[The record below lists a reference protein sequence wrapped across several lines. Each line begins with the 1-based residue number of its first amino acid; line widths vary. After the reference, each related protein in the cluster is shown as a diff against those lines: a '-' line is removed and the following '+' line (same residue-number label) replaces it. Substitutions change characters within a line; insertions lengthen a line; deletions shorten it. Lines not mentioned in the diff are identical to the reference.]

1 MDSFD
6 RQLEE
11 RPHSSLQLVEG
22 VAEPA
27 FGAEAFVK
35 KPGLAL
41 TVSCKTRSSAH
52 STRHSKGPRSASRH
66 RRLRSRRALRIVTA
80 DIAEPTPAASVLQA
94 SGFRSD
100 VTVFRLNARPRPKTG
115 SESAFRRNTAERV
128 YLNEAAHNPEVAG
141 SNPAPAT
148 AGGPGN
154 GAFSFRTPNTA
165 LARQAFLRTFG
176 IPRRRSPDP
185 GSRGLRCGCYRRRE
199 RSCLPSRVVE
209 QSLLAVGNASA
220 GVLHE
225 LSILESESRRVGRSA
240 HS

>member
-1 MDSFD
+1 
-6 RQLEE
+6 
-11 RPHSSLQLVEG
+11 
-22 VAEPA
+22 VA
-27 FGAEAFVK
+27 
-35 KPGLAL
+35 
-41 TVSCKTRSSAH
+41 R
-52 STRHSKGPRSASRH
+52 RDH
-66 RRLRSRRALRIVTA
+66 RRQALPLRTKRVAGATQV
-80 DIAEPTPAASVLQA
+80 ASVLEA
-94 SGFRSD
+94 SGFRRD
-100 VTVFRLNARPRPKTG
+100 ATVFRLNARARPKTG
-115 SESAFRRNTAERV
+115 SDSAFRRNTAARV
-128 YLNEAAHNPEVAG
+128 YRIEAAHNPEVAG

>member
-41 TVSCKTRSSAH
+41 TVSCKTRSLAH

-148 AGGPGN
+148 EKGSGNRAFPLPGHHY
-154 GAFSFRTPNTA
+154 SSPTA
-165 LARQAFLRTFG
+165 AT
-176 IPRRRSPDP
+176 
-185 GSRGLRCGCYRRRE
+185 GSRPRLDRLRVTWYRPVSQRRLE
-199 RSCLPSRVVE
+199 
-209 QSLLAVGNASA
+209 G
-220 GVLHE
+220 GVT
-225 LSILESESRRVGRSA
+225 
-240 HS
+240 